1 MISHCAVQSVQQSC
15 VISSSSS
22 SDHRIS
28 WSDQLGLFT
37 LNSVTQNFAKYE
49 NIYRLFSE
57 KINQIF
63 KCLFVIRIE
72 ILAILQFE
80 HLIKL

>member
-1 MISHCAVQSVQQSC
+1 MNKIE
-15 VISSSSS
+15 
-22 SDHRIS
+22 
-28 WSDQLGLFT
+28 L
-37 LNSVTQNFAKYE
+37 
-49 NIYRLFSE
+49 YRLFSE

-63 KCLFVIRIE
+63 KCLFAFRIE